1 MTRRNVLI
9 ALVSV
14 LSVAL
19 ASVVTGIV
27 TGFLPGTTGTDRTT
41 GADGAAANPPPAAT
55 DDRAEQARYVG
66 KSEDGVFTVA
76 VHVWE
81 NNAIAHV
88 TDGRSREAWM
98 KGVSG
103 GDQLLL
109 TGDDGGVLNARV
121 TGGKLAGT
129 AQVGGDRVAFST
141 PAVPAPAGIYR
152 ASGEVDGRSIR
163 VDVIVLPNRE
173 AAGIEWVDGRPSGAS
188 EADLSGQS
196 VEVAGARLSLAAIRP
211 GDV

>member
-14 LSVAL
+14 LGVAL
-19 ASVVTGIV
+19 ATVVTGIV
-27 TGFLPGTTGTDRTT
+27 TGFLPTDVAPAT
-41 GADGAAANPPPAAT
+41 PPPAA
-55 DDRAEQARYVG
+55 AEQARYIART
-66 KSEDGVFTVA
+66 EDGEFTVA

-81 NNAIAHV
+81 NSAIAHI
-88 TDGRSREAWM
+88 TDGESREAWM

-109 TGDDGGVLNARV
+109 TGDGGAVLNARV

-129 AQVGGDRVAFST
+129 ADVAGARVAFSA

-152 ASGEVDGRSIR
+152 ASGEVGGRRVR

-173 AAGIEWVDGRPSGAS
+173 AAGIEWVDGRPSGAT
-188 EADLSGQS
+188 EADLTGQS
-196 VEVAGARLSLAAIRP
+196 VRVGGNELRLAAIRP